1 MKHIVLVEDDEPIR
15 FIFQVAFKS
24 DNYHLISL
32 ESGEKIIN
40 EELDAPDLFIL
51 DKQIAGVNGLDIC
64 RFVKSSD
71 KFGNVPVIIISAD
84 VDIVAQA
91 REAGADDAIPKP
103 FSLRTLRETV
113 TKYSPETVTAVDTD
127 H

>member
-127 H
+127 R

>member
-15 FIFQVAFKS
+15 FIFQVAFKP
-24 DNYHLISL
+24 DNYCLTSL
-32 ESGEKIIN
+32 ESGDRIISG
-40 EELDAPDLFIL
+40 EVDVPDLFIL
-51 DKQIAGVNGLDIC
+51 DKQVAGINGLDIC

-71 KFGNVPVIIISAD
+71 KFKDVPVIMISAD

-91 REAGADDAIPKP
+91 KEAGADDAIPKP

-113 TKYSPETVTAVDTD
+113 SKFSPESVAIVDTNS
-127 H
+127 